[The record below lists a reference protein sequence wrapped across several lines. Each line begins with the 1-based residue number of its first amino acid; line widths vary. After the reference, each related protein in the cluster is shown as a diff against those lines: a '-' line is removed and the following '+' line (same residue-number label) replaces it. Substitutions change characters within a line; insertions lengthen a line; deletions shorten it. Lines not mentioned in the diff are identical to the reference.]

1 MKKLLLGLV
10 VGLGL
15 VGCAATNDLI
25 NNQYMSTE
33 STESNVVG
41 NWTGNNGPYLV
52 TYKFNKDGTGLSC
65 YSYGATNTLERFK
78 VNGNSMILQ
87 TGIKQTI
94 ESYTAN
100 KLVLKA
106 NYYGGAKYVYQ
117 PDPDLKLASP
127 YCEQE
132 LKK

>member
-1 MKKLLLGLV
+1 MKRIILGLF

-33 STESNVVG
+33 NTESNVVG

-52 TYKFNKDGTGLSC
+52 TYKFNSDGTGLTC
-65 YSYGATNTLERFK
+65 YSYAGSNSVERFK
-78 VNGNSMILQ
+78 INDGVLILQ
-87 TGIKQTI
+87 TGIKQTL
-94 ESYTAN
+94 ESYTKE

-106 NYYGGAKYVYQ
+106 NYYGGTKFSYQ

-127 YCEQE
+127 YCERE
-132 LKK
+132 LNK